1 MDKKSISTTIAER
14 KYPFRPMKMLKKI
27 GKWLGITLL
36 ILLVGGGSFFLLYVR
51 PVLNHM
57 MQMHVVPIDKNL
69 TIVEGGGGNSGVLLS
84 DSLVLVVDTKMKD
97 AAKKFGD
104 SVKNIAGNRPIL
116 VVNTHDHPDH
126 TGGNE
131 LFKTQTIVAAG
142 RYTPEGWKKEA
153 GEATLPNK
161 WLDRSMTIRMDDDTV
176 EIFTYNINAHT
187 AGDVFVYFKKR
198 KMLFGGDVILNKQVP
213 SVQGV
218 ADPDGY
224 LAIYDSLQK
233 QFDIRTIVPGHGT
246 IGGTEIID
254 TMRQYF
260 HDMKIAARDDSKRG
274 LLVAKYK
281 DWIQVPMLMA
291 PEQTIKAIKKKSE

>member
-1 MDKKSISTTIAER
+1 M
-14 KYPFRPMKMLKKI
+14 
-27 GKWLGITLL
+27 
-36 ILLVGGGSFFLLYVR
+36 GGSFFLIYVR

-57 MQMHVVPIDKNL
+57 MEMHVVRIDKNL

-104 SVKNIAGNRPIL
+104 SVRNIAGKRPIL

-131 LFKTQTIVAAG
+131 LFTNQTIVAG
-142 RYTPEGWKKEA
+142 RRYTPEGWKKEA
-153 GEATLPNK
+153 GEGTLPNK
-161 WLDRSMTIRMDDDTV
+161 WLDRSMTIKMDDDTV

-187 AGDVFVYFKKR
+187 AGDVFVYLRKR
-198 KMLFGGDVILNKQVP
+198 RMLFGGDVILNKQVP
-213 SVQGV
+213 AIQGV

-224 LAIYDSLQK
+224 LATYDSLQK
-233 QFDIRTIVPGHGT
+233 QFKIRTIVPGHGA

-254 TMRQYF
+254 AMRQYF
-260 HDMKIAARDDSKRG
+260 HDMKIAAHDDSKRSM
-274 LLVAKYK
+274 LLAKYK
-281 DWIQVPMLMA
+281 DWIQVPMLMS
-291 PEQTIKAIKKKSE
+291 PEQTINAIKKKLE